1 LNSRFLFGL
10 TIAFFGRVLD
20 TLFLFNSPVNEYL
33 YNRQIIAYHGCDASI
48 AKKVLFGGE
57 PLLPSEKA
65 YDWLGKGIY
74 FWEHGAERA
83 MDWAVARAKSGKIE
97 EPAVVGAILNLG
109 NCFDLLDIRYTTV
122 LSQAWNRFV
131 KTKEL
136 AKQNIPTNTN
146 PKGIP
151 RDRLLRYRDCAV
163 INWTISQL
171 ETQSVDQV
179 FDAVRGVFQ
188 EDSPVYEG
196 SEIRLKSHI
205 QIAIRN
211 PACIVGYF
219 RPSSG

>member
-1 LNSRFLFGL
+1 M
-10 TIAFFGRVLD
+10 
-20 TLFLFNSPVNEYL
+20 NEYL

-48 AKKVLFGGE
+48 AKKVLFDGGA
-57 PLLPSEKA
+57 LRPSEKA

-83 MDWAVARAKSGKIE
+83 MDWAEARAASGKIK

-122 LSQAWNRFV
+122 LSQAWQRFV
-131 KTKEL
+131 EMKEA
-136 AKQNIPTNTN
+136 AKQRIPMNRD
-146 PKGIP
+146 PGGIN

-171 ETQSVDQV
+171 ETRFKDQA
-179 FDAVRGVFQ
+179 FDSVRGVFQ
-188 EDSPVYEG
+188 EDEPVYDG
-196 SEIRLKSHI
+196 SEIRMKSHI

-219 RPSSG
+219 RPSF